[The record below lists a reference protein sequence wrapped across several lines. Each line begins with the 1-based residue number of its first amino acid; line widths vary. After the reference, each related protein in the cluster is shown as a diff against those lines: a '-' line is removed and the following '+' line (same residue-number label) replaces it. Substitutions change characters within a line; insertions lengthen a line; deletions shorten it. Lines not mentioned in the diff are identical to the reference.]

1 MLRYYIKDYIFGIV
15 FLSFICARMLV
26 VRYMQYFFRGIEM
39 SALLRHIYHI
49 HNFFFGPMACQL
61 VIRRW
66 ANADLLSLFSEGADC
81 SSVWRVGAHHHW
93 LVLLRSTGSDLAWI
107 WSQSHVLRNLIKLLN
122 ERRRNGSE
130 RDLTHWLLGYHH
142 HRHGHDQHH
151 NSTIQSWVCNGWY
164 MIHEEDGVLLENYF
178 PMKIDRT

>member
-1 MLRYYIKDYIFGIV
+1 MPIVGVTSMAAEEVPIFISRRLYLGLSCHMLYIMLRYYIKDYIFGIV

-81 SSVWRVGAHHHW
+81 SSV
-93 LVLLRSTGSDLAWI
+93 
-107 WSQSHVLRNLIKLLN
+107 
-122 ERRRNGSE
+122 
-130 RDLTHWLLGYHH
+130 
-142 HRHGHDQHH
+142 
-151 NSTIQSWVCNGWY
+151 
-164 MIHEEDGVLLENYF
+164 
-178 PMKIDRT
+178 